1 MPSLRRLVWSSDTP
15 AGRAF
20 DLVVQSLIVV
30 SIVGFSVETVPG
42 LPAGLRSAL
51 RAIEIICVV
60 AFTAEYALRL
70 ATAERPQRYVF
81 SFFGLI
87 DLLAILPFYLAT
99 SHDLRSVRALRL
111 LRLFRTLKFVRY
123 TAALDRFRAAFRS
136 IKRELVIFGLACA
149 LALYVASVGIYYC
162 EHDAQP
168 EAFASVF
175 HAMWWA
181 VCTLTTVGYGDVYPV
196 TWAGRLFTT
205 VILFI
210 GLGTVAVPSGLMATA
225 LSELSKQPP
234 LGADED
240 RTSNAS
246 GP

>member
-15 AGRAF
+15 SGRAF
-20 DLVVQSLIVV
+20 DFAVQGLILV
-30 SIVGFSVETVPG
+30 SIVGFSIETVPG
-42 LPAGLRSAL
+42 LSIGVRSAL
-51 RAIEIICVV
+51 RVVEIVCVV
-60 AFTAEYALRL
+60 TFTAEYVLRL
-70 ATAERPQRYVF
+70 ATAERPLRYVF

-99 SHDLRSVRALRL
+99 SLDLRSVRALRL
-111 LRLFRTLKFVRY
+111 LRLFRTLEFVRY
-123 TAALDRFRAAFRS
+123 TTALDRFRAAIRS
-136 IKRELVIFGLACA
+136 IKRELVVFGFACA

-162 EHDAQP
+162 ERDAQP
-168 EAFASVF
+168 DTFGSVF

-196 TWAGRLFTT
+196 TWAGRLFTA
-205 VILFI
+205 VLLFI

-240 RTSNAS
+240 RTSQE
-246 GP
+246 GET